1 MQQLTDTEQKWFDL
15 ILEARSSGLSDRTWC
30 LQNNVPP
37 STFYYHIHK
46 LRNKVID
53 LPASRSTIV
62 PEAHEIVK
70 LEVLDEDKLPAV
82 SSYEEEPAVVQNTPT
97 PVVKDGCP
105 EVASMDSGFSAR
117 IHMENISVDISNS
130 ASEQIIR
137 SVISALRQIC

>member
-1 MQQLTDTEQKWFDL
+1 MQQLNATEQKWLDL
-15 ILEARSSGLSDRTWC
+15 IQEARSSGLSDKAWC
-30 LQNNVPP
+30 QQNNVPT

-70 LEVLDEDKLPAV
+70 LEILDEGKLPTV
-82 SSYEEEPAVVQNTPT
+82 SSYEENPVVVQNVSAPVDEPDRPAVV
-97 PVVKDGCP
+97 
-105 EVASMDSGFSAR
+105 SMDSDFSAR
-117 IHMENISVDISNS
+117 IHMGSVTVDINNS

-137 SVISALRQIC
+137 SLISALRQSC

>member
-1 MQQLTDTEQKWFDL
+1 MHQLNATEQKWFDL
-15 ILEARSSGLSDRTWC
+15 IQEARSSGLSDRTWC

-70 LEVLDEDKLPAV
+70 LEVLDEGKLPAV
-82 SSYEEEPAVVQNTPT
+82 SSYEEELTIAQNTPT
-97 PVVKDGCP
+97 PVVESGCP
-105 EVASMDSGFSAR
+105 EATAR
-117 IHMENISVDISNS
+117 IHMKNVCVDISNS

>member
-1 MQQLTDTEQKWFDL
+1 MHQLNPTEQKWFTL
-15 ILEARSSGLSDRTWC
+15 IQEARSSGLSDKVWC
-30 LQNNVPP
+30 HQNNVPT
-37 STFYYHIHK
+37 STFYYHIRK

-70 LEVLDEDKLPAV
+70 LEVLDEGKLPAV
-82 SSYEEEPAVVQNTPT
+82 SSYEEELTIAQNTPT
-97 PVVKDGCP
+97 PVVESGCP
-105 EVASMDSGFSAR
+105 EATSMDSGFSAR
-117 IHMENISVDISNS
+117 IHMKNVCVDISNS

>member
-1 MQQLTDTEQKWFDL
+1 MHQLNATEQKWFDL
-15 ILEARSSGLSDRTWC
+15 IQEARSSGLSDRTWC

-70 LEVLDEDKLPAV
+70 LEVLDEDKLPTV
-82 SSYEEEPAVVQNTPT
+82 STYEEEPVVVQNTPT
-97 PVVKDGCP
+97 PVVETGRS
-105 EVASMDSGFSAR
+105 EAASTDSGFSAR
-117 IHMENISVDISNS
+117 IHMKNVCVDISNS

-137 SVISALRQIC
+137 SVISALHQIC